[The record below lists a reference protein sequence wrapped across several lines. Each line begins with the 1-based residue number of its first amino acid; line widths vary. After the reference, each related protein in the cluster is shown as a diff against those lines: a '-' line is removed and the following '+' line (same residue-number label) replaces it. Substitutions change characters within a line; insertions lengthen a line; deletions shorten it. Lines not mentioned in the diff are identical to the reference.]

1 MQTQTAQLRVTLPI
15 QLQNYLQNKSE
26 KFGLSMSS
34 YVRNLIMNDVR
45 SEIYPVYE
53 MSEQSQGELVKAE
66 KARKNKKVIFTND
79 VSQFLADL

>member
-34 YVRNLIMNDVR
+34 YVRNLIVNDVR

>member
-1 MQTQTAQLRVTLPI
+1 
-15 QLQNYLQNKSE
+15 
-26 KFGLSMSS
+26 
-34 YVRNLIMNDVR
+34 
-45 SEIYPVYE
+45 